1 MLWRKPFS
9 RQQIAFLNTS
19 KIEHRSWKS
28 LKKRNFRAQYK
39 AAERM
44 AMYGEEQLRK
54 FINACEC
61 LFLPLWRVDWYVTHL
76 SLFIRMFYEDMT
88 AKEVLLT
95 SLPRHTREEDIF
107 NVFVGFVKETKLP
120 LSNWCW
126 WHCHESQVSFR
137 LGKPRSWGQ
146 GRNEG
151 CKGETISRD
160 PNHCRG
166 RRKVPTM
173 SQVGY
178 FLQYSTFASE
188 RPQVRTWRRQTWFL
202 PQALPNPVTPL
213 LGDEILTVQNDLEI
227 KARSTSAQPGEHIV
241 FWISTGGG

>member
-1 MLWRKPFS
+1 MPQKIGIWKCSFNTAVSLHQNPGQVLLFIASVTSLLNTRSHSKMTILWREPFS

-126 WHCHESQVSFR
+126 WHA
-137 LGKPRSWGQ
+137 
-146 GRNEG
+146 
-151 CKGETISRD
+151 T
-160 PNHCRG
+160 
-166 RRKVPTM
+166 KVK
-173 SQVGY
+173 SV
-178 FLQYSTFASE
+178 F
-188 RPQVRTWRRQTWFL
+188 
-202 PQALPNPVTPL
+202 
-213 LGDEILTVQNDLEI
+213 DLENPALGG
-227 KARSTSAQPGEHIV
+227 KGVMRGAREKQFPGIRITV
-241 FWISTGGG
+241 GGAGKSQQCHK